1 MLRMGSSL
9 TLTAW
14 RSKTEEEFK
23 AQRAKGKLLSCST
36 TNNKKK
42 HTTKTTTKT
51 KTKTKTNKTHFFQ
64 TAVQEVVVFVNKPCM
79 EIKST
84 ATHTLGDKGL
94 KYSQEWVKLDVPVIV

>member
-14 RSKTEEEFK
+14 RSKTEGEFK

-36 TNNKKK
+36 TNKQKT
-42 HTTKTTTKT
+42 TTKTTTKT
-51 KTKTKTNKTHFFQ
+51 TNKTHFFQ

-94 KYSQEWVKLDVPVIV
+94 KYSQEWVKLDVPVMV